1 MRLSELSVVD
11 LIQLSNQIDR
21 FLSEKAINDSVKKD
35 ISNLMEKYKLSENQ
49 ATVYALRKR
58 KYSWNQIMHILSKNS
73 PECVRVT
80 YGKVDRR
87 IKEQDRINA
96 KTLYLDSPIYDL
108 GLPANIHNALL
119 KARYRPAIGQNNY
132 VVCETISDLMDLTDE
147 DILTI
152 RGLGLKA
159 LSIIRKRLSELPPDI
174 KWSYEA

>member
-21 FLSEKAINDSVKKD
+21 FLSEKAINNSVKKD
-35 ISNLMEKYKLSENQ
+35 ISNLMEKYKLSKNQ

-58 KYSWNQIMHILSKNS
+58 KYSWNQIMHILGKNS
-73 PECVRVT
+73 PEGARVT

-87 IKEQDRINA
+87 IKEQDKINT

-108 GLPANIHNALL
+108 GLPANIHNALFR
-119 KARYRPAIGQNNY
+119 ADSSFNVY
-132 VVCETISDLMDLTDE
+132 DLLNLTDE
-147 DILTI
+147 ELLDIRTI
-152 RGLGLKA
+152 GPKA
-159 LSIIRKRLSELPPDI
+159 VEVIRKRLSELPSNI